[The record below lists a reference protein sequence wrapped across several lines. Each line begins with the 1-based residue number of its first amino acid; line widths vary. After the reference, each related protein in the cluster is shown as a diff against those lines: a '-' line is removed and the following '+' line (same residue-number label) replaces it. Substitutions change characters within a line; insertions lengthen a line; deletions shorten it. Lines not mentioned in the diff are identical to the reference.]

1 MDEYF
6 QAADMKATHKSCN
19 CAPLSDAYE
28 KTLDCKS
35 MEESLAKFASWEP
48 RHSRYC
54 YPWKQYVHLGVV
66 LRHLGYTAAALH
78 GCIESHIQAPN
89 PVRALFREPC
99 EHVAE
104 EVVKVLRELAG
115 TIKIHHH
122 VSPHISDHLHEA
134 LEELDA
140 SIKSQPRLFL
150 TSNPI
155 QENEAFKSTEPP
167 FRWQCKRPQVKDLF
181 GNNMNRTT
189 SKTVITCLEF
199 SEALPFAAFVSLL
212 VETVARLDVVIEE
225 VEELGKVAQF
235 EEFDEENIEI
245 MEENDLNEN
254 GNESKDASK
263 LQMLVDNTA
272 NKSTKAA
279 TSSASHR
286 KEFHKDDI
294 AIVVSSGN
302 VDFNKTVKDSIG
314 TLHPQSL
321 VKHQAS

>member
-1 MDEYF
+1 MF
-6 QAADMKATHKSCN
+6 
-19 CAPLSDAYE
+19 
-28 KTLDCKS
+28 
-35 MEESLAKFASWEP
+35 
-48 RHSRYC
+48 
-54 YPWKQYVHLGVV
+54 HL
-66 LRHLGYTAAALH
+66 
-78 GCIESHIQAPN
+78 QAPN

-115 TIKIHHH
+115 TIKTHHH

-134 LEELDA
+134 LEELDT

-155 QENEAFKSTEPP
+155 QENEAFKSTDPP
-167 FRWQCKRPQVKDLF
+167 VRWQCKRPQQVKDLY
-181 GNNMNRTT
+181 GNNMNRRT

-199 SEALPFAAFVSLL
+199 SDALPFAAFVSLL

-225 VEELGKVAQF
+225 VEELGKVAHF
-235 EEFDEENIEI
+235 EEFHEENIEI
-245 MEENDLNEN
+245 MVTSEENDLNEN
-254 GNESKDASK
+254 GKESKDASK
-263 LQMLVDNTA
+263 PRMLVDNTA
-272 NKSTKAA
+272 NKATKA